1 MKKNL
6 KVIQINGFRGILL
19 GLFIVS
25 CLIAGF
31 IAFPAL
37 LTMNGWNYL
46 ANTTGSFP
54 SINFTQGV
62 LLWGII
68 VLSIYIFNKRKF
80 IISFN
85 TKHELSDEELSEVI
99 SKIKTQTLKNG
110 LLQDREKNIEENPKN
125 EQELELHSE
134 NKE

>member
-6 KVIQINGFRGILL
+6 RIIQINGFRGILL
-19 GLFIVS
+19 ALFIAS

-31 IAFPAL
+31 IAFPAFI
-37 LTMNGWNYL
+37 TMNGWNYL
-46 ANTTGSFP
+46 AGITGSLP
-54 SINFTQGV
+54 LINFTQGV

-80 IISFN
+80 IVSFN
-85 TKHELSDEELSEVI
+85 AKHELSDEELSDVI
-99 SKIKTQTLKNG
+99 SKIRAQTIKNG
-110 LLQDREKNIEENPKN
+110 LLQDRQTNLEEKTHNKE
-125 EQELELHSE
+125 ELELHSE

>member
-6 KVIQINGFRGILL
+6 KIIQINGFRGILL

-31 IAFPAL
+31 IAFPAF

-46 ANTTGSFP
+46 SSTTGSFP
-54 SINFTQGV
+54 PINFTQGV

-68 VLSIYIFNKRKF
+68 VLSIYIFNKKKF
-80 IISFN
+80 IVSFN
-85 TKHELSDEELSEVI
+85 ARQELSDEELSEVI
-99 SKIKTQTLKNG
+99 SKIRAQTIKNG
-110 LLQDREKNIEENPKN
+110 LLQDRDKNIENKN
-125 EQELELHSE
+125 QTEEDLELHSE

>member
-19 GLFIVS
+19 AFFIIS

-31 IAFPAL
+31 IAFPAF
-37 LTMNGWNYL
+37 LTMNIWNYL
-46 ANTTGSFP
+46 ATTTGSFP
-54 SINFTQGV
+54 AINFTQGV

-68 VLSIYIFNKRKF
+68 ILSIYIFNKKKF
-80 IISFN
+80 IVSFN
-85 TKHELSDEELSEVI
+85 AKQELSDEELSEVI
-99 SKIKTQTLKNG
+99 SKIRAQTIKNQ
-110 LLQDREKNIEENPKN
+110 LLQDRNINIEEKSENK
-125 EQELELHSE
+125 EELELHSE